1 MSYSNRSAQFLYNRW
16 PTAKMGK
23 IVTTGQEMWDLAAYR
38 KLSNE
43 AGRYNVGF
51 VRNRTPGYHR
61 LSEMVLDAYV

>member
-16 PTAKMGK
+16 STAKMGK

-43 AGRYNVGF
+43 AG
-51 VRNRTPGYHR
+51 
-61 LSEMVLDAYV
+61 